1 MKEYKIWMT
10 GGMLVWLMYLVLS
23 LVVMSKVVAG
33 MLM

>member
-1 MKEYKIWMT
+1 MWMT
-10 GGMLVWLMYLVLS
+10 GGMLVWLMYLVPS